1 MKTDPAIYE
10 FLATGVE
17 ALRILT
23 GGLVLIGP
31 YRFRSL
37 TLKGIDLNVFGR

>member
-31 YRFRSL
+31 YRFRSR
-37 TLKGIDLNVFGR
+37 TLPGIDLTVVGR